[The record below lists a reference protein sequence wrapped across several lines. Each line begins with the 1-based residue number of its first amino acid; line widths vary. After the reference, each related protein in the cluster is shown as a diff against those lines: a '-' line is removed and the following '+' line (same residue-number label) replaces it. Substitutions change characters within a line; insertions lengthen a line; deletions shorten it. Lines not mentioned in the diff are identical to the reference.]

1 MKNKL
6 IVFGAT
12 SSIAINFAKDPEVRK
27 IFDIMGIVRRK
38 NNKIKFYKNILEW
51 DVLSEDIPNKVKN
64 KILEF
69 NPKSIL
75 FAQGINFNDNIYN
88 FKHNNLNKILAVN
101 CYYILKVINILL
113 KKKIIQNSIN
123 FLVIS
128 SIWQIVTRRNKLS
141 YILSKSALSG
151 LIRSLSIDLKNGHV
165 INSILPG
172 VINNK
177 MTRANLSSKQISHV
191 KKMTPGNKL
200 LSTKELNEIISK
212 FCLMRSMNGQMIF
225 ADKNFHHA
233 KIF

>member
-6 IVFGAT
+6 IIFGAN

-75 FAQGINFNDNIYN
+75 FAQGMNFNDNIYN
-88 FKHNNLNKILAVN
+88 FKQNNLNKILAVN

-113 KKKIIQNSIN
+113 KKK
-123 FLVIS
+123 F
-128 SIWQIVTRRNKLS
+128 
-141 YILSKSALSG
+141 
-151 LIRSLSIDLKNGHV
+151 
-165 INSILPG
+165 
-172 VINNK
+172 
-177 MTRANLSSKQISHV
+177 
-191 KKMTPGNKL
+191 
-200 LSTKELNEIISK
+200 
-212 FCLMRSMNGQMIF
+212 
-225 ADKNFHHA
+225 
-233 KIF
+233 

>member
-6 IVFGAT
+6 IIFGAN

-75 FAQGINFNDNIYN
+75 FAQGMNFNDNIYN
-88 FKHNNLNKILAVN
+88 FKQNNLNKILAVN

-113 KKKIIQNSIN
+113 KKKILKDSIN
-123 FLVIS
+123 FLE
-128 SIWQIVTRRNKLS
+128 
-141 YILSKSALSG
+141 
-151 LIRSLSIDLKNGHV
+151 
-165 INSILPG
+165 INTI
-172 VINNK
+172 
-177 MTRANLSSKQISHV
+177 
-191 KKMTPGNKL
+191 
-200 LSTKELNEIISK
+200 
-212 FCLMRSMNGQMIF
+212 
-225 ADKNFHHA
+225 
-233 KIF
+233 

>member
-6 IVFGAT
+6 IIFGAS
-12 SSIAINFAKDPEVRK
+12 SSIAINFVKDPEVRK
-27 IFDIMGIVRRK
+27 NFDILGIVRKK
-38 NNKIKFYKNILEW
+38 NKKMKFYKNILEW
-51 DVLSEDIPNKVKN
+51 DVLSDDIPNKVKN
-64 KILEF
+64 KILDF
-69 NPKSIL
+69 NAKSVL
-75 FAQGINFNDNIYN
+75 FAQGLNLNDNIYN
-88 FKHNNLNKILAVN
+88 FNHNNLTKILSVN
-101 CYYILKVINILL
+101 CFYILKVINILL
-113 KKKIIQNSIN
+113 KKKIIKDCIY

-141 YILSKSALSG
+141 YTISKSALSG
-151 LIRSLSIDLKNGHV
+151 LVRSLSIDLKNGHV

-177 MTRANLSSKQISHV
+177 MTRENLSSEQINQV

-212 FCLMRSMNGQMIF
+212 FCLIRSMNGQMISV
-225 ADKNFHHA
+225 DKNFHHA